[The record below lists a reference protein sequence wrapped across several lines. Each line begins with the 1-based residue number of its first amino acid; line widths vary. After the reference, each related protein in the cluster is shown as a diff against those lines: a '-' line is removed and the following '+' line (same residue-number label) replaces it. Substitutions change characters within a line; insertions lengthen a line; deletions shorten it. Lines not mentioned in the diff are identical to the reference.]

1 MSFAHPLWLS
11 ALVIPISLAF
21 LVWTKRGHRVLLPF
35 DHGQQGS
42 DALLGVAVN
51 LAEMLPALLLG
62 VAIFLAAG
70 PRKTSIPEEEREV
83 TNVLFCLDVS
93 GSMRAAIPGARRS
106 TRYDAA
112 MSAIGDFTRYREGDA
127 FGLTAFGNEVWHW
140 VPVTKDT
147 SAIRLATPF
156 LKPEKLPY
164 WMSGTMIGKALESC
178 RKVLNRQEDGDK
190 MIVLVS
196 DGQSG
201 DLYGGAAGQIG
212 RQLKAD
218 GIVLYAVH
226 IGGTA
231 APAQLHGL
239 VGPTGGRVFAAG
251 DSQALTQVFK
261 HIDSMAVAKM
271 KRANAEPQDWFLPF
285 ALVGLAALG
294 LYTLSLLGLRY
305 TPW

>member
-1 MSFAHPLWLS
+1 MSFAHPLWLA
-11 ALVIPISLAF
+11 ALVVPVTLAF
-21 LVWTKRGHRVLLPF
+21 LVWTKRGHRVVLPF
-35 DHGQQGS
+35 DHGKQGS
-42 DALLGVAVN
+42 SPVLGATVN
-51 LAEMLPALLLG
+51 LAEMLPAVLLAI
-62 VAIFLAAG
+62 AIFLGAG

-93 GSMRAAIPGARRS
+93 GSMRGAMGGARRS

-112 MSAIGDFTRYREGDA
+112 MTAIGDFTSYREGDA

-156 LKPEKLPY
+156 LKPGKLPY
-164 WMSGTMIGKALESC
+164 WMSGTMIGKALQSC
-178 RKVLNRQEDGDK
+178 RDVLNRQEDGDK

-196 DGQSG
+196 DGQSA
-201 DLYGGAAGQIG
+201 DLNGGAAGEVG

-218 GIVLYAVH
+218 GIVVYAVH

-231 APAQLHGL
+231 APAQLHS
-239 VGPTGGRVFAAG
+239 VVTPTGGQVFSAG
-251 DSQALTQVFK
+251 DTQALTRVFK

-271 KRANAEPQDWFLPF
+271 KRANAEPQDYFLPF
-285 ALVGLAALG
+285 ALVGLGVLAL
-294 LYTLSLLGLRY
+294 YALSLLGLRY